1 MSLKKTMN
9 KSKLGNSI
17 RKKTKELDCLYA
29 FSSLVVKNNIT
40 VDEILQGTIDL
51 ISPASQNP
59 ETTSARIILEDQIY
73 KTKNFKK
80 SIWKQTSDIV
90 VHGKPI
96 GTFEVCYLEKL
107 SEKNKKPFINE
118 KKELVNVIAERLGK
132 IIERKKTEE
141 ALRESEK
148 RFRDL
153 VENSLTG
160 IFILQDFEIVY
171 NNPEQK
177 RHFSS
182 LSRSFKLMDFEG
194 IHPDDVEMVKQNY
207 QKIVSGKVKTL
218 DMSFRFYPHGKSDN
232 KLVRQWIYCRISLI
246 EYSGKEAILFNMMDV
261 TQSKEMERLVKI
273 KDKMTSLGRVTAG
286 IAHEIRNPLSGINIY
301 LNTLEKIY
309 DKTDG
314 LEKVKTIIGQ
324 LKSASNKIESVIKR
338 VMDFSKP
345 SEPGLILSKIN
356 HPVEEAVNLSSV
368 TLQKSNIKIEKAL
381 SENLP
386 PCYIDQHFIEQVILN
401 LITNAAEAMKNM
413 DVEKKIV
420 INTYMENNRIFLS
433 VADSGTGVPS
443 RLKDRIFDPFFTTKS
458 DSSGIGLS
466 ICHRII
472 TDHSGSL
479 GVFDS
484 KLGGAE
490 FKIELPLERRKKQR

>member
-1 MSLKKTMN
+1 MSLNKTMN
-9 KSKLGNSI
+9 KRNSGNSI
-17 RKKTKELDCLYA
+17 RKRAKELDCLYA
-29 FSSLVVKNNIT
+29 FSNLVVKNNIT

-51 ISPASQNP
+51 IPPASQNP
-59 ETTSARIILEDQIY
+59 EITSARIILEDQIY
-73 KTKNFKK
+73 KTKNFEE
-80 SIWKQTSDIV
+80 SVWKQTSDIV
-90 VHGKPI
+90 VHGKPK
-96 GTFEVCYLEKL
+96 GTLEVCYLEQL
-107 SEKNKKPFINE
+107 SEKE
-118 KKELVNVIAERLGK
+118 KKSFLKEEKELINVIAERLGR

-160 IFILQDFEIVY
+160 IFILQGSEIVY

-177 RHFSS
+177 RHFSR
-182 LSRSFKLMDFEG
+182 LSRSFKLMDFKA

-207 QKIVSGKVKTL
+207 QKIVSGEVRTL
-218 DMSFRFYPHGKSDN
+218 DINFRFYPLGKSDN
-232 KLVRQWIYCRISLI
+232 KLDRKWVYCRISLI
-246 EYSGKEAILFNMMDV
+246 EYSGKEAILFNMMDF
-261 TQSKEMERLVKI
+261 TRSKELERLLKI

-309 DKTDG
+309 DKTDSP
-314 LEKVKTIIGQ
+314 EKVNTIIGQ

-345 SEPGLILSKIN
+345 SEPRLVVSKIN
-356 HPVEEAVNLSSV
+356 HPVEEAINLSSV
-368 TLQKSNIKIEKAL
+368 TFQKSDIKIEKTL

-386 PCYIDQHFIEQVILN
+386 TCYIDQHFIEQVILN
-401 LITNAAEAMKNM
+401 LMTNAAEAMKNM
-413 DVEKKIV
+413 DGNKKIV
-420 INTYMENNRIFLS
+420 IKTYMEDNRIFIN
-433 VADSGTGVPS
+433 VADSGPGVPS
-443 RLKDRIFDPFFTTKS
+443 SLKDRIFDPFFTTKN

-472 TDHSGSL
+472 TDHGGSL

-484 KLGGAE
+484 KWGGAE

>member
-1 MSLKKTMN
+1 MSLKKTMH
-9 KSKLGNSI
+9 KSNSGNSI
-17 RKKTKELDCLYA
+17 RKRAKELDCLYA

-40 VDEILQGTIDL
+40 VNEILQGTIDL
-51 ISPASQNP
+51 IPPSSRYP
-59 ETTSARIILEDQIY
+59 EITSARIILEDQIY
-73 KTKNFKK
+73 KTKNFKE

-90 VHGKPI
+90 VYGKSR
-96 GTFEVCYLEKL
+96 GTFEVCYKESFL
-107 SEKNKKPFINE
+107 NE
-118 KKELVNVIAERLGK
+118 EKELINVIAERLGR

-160 IFILQDFEIVY
+160 IFILQDSEIVY

-177 RHFSS
+177 RHFSR
-182 LSRSFKLMDFEG
+182 LSRSFKLMDFKG

-207 QKIVSGKVKTL
+207 QKIVSGEVRTL
-218 DMSFRFYPHGKSDN
+218 DISFRFYPLGKSDN
-232 KLVRQWIYCRISLI
+232 KLDRKWVCCRISLI
-246 EYSGKEAILFNMMDV
+246 EYLGKEAILFNMMDV
-261 TQSKEMERLVKI
+261 TRSKEMERLLKI

-309 DKTDG
+309 DKTDSP
-314 LEKVKTIIGQ
+314 EKVKTIIEQ

-345 SEPGLILSKIN
+345 SEPRLLLSEIN
-356 HPVEEAVNLSSV
+356 HPVEEAINLSSA
-368 TLQKSNIKIEKAL
+368 TFQKSDIKIEKTL
-381 SENLP
+381 SKNLP
-386 PCYIDQHFIEQVILN
+386 QFYFDPHFIEQAILN
-401 LITNAAEAMKNM
+401 LMTNAAEAMKNM
-413 DVEKKIV
+413 DGNKEI
-420 INTYMENNRIFLS
+420 IIQTYIEDNRIFIS
-433 VADSGTGVPS
+433 VADSGPGVPS
-443 RLKDRIFDPFFTTKS
+443 SLKDRIFDPFFTTKN

-472 TDHSGSL
+472 TDHGGSL

-484 KLGGAE
+484 KWGGAE

>member
-9 KSKLGNSI
+9 KSNSGNSI
-17 RKKTKELDCLYA
+17 KKRAKELDCLYA
-29 FSSLVVKNNIT
+29 FSSLIVKNNIT

-51 ISPASQNP
+51 IPPSSQYPAI
-59 ETTSARIILEDQIY
+59 TSARIILEDQIY
-73 KTKNFKK
+73 KTKNFKE

-90 VHGKPI
+90 VHGKHK
-96 GTFEVCYLEKL
+96 GTLEICYLEQI
-107 SEKNKKPFINE
+107 SKPFPKE
-118 KKELVNVIAERLGK
+118 EKELINVIAERLGR

-141 ALRESEK
+141 ALRKSEK

-160 IFILQDFEIVY
+160 IFILQDSEIVY

-177 RHFSS
+177 RHFSR
-182 LSRSFKLMDFEG
+182 LSRSFKLMDFKG

-207 QKIVSGKVKTL
+207 QKIVSGEVSTL
-218 DMSFRFYPHGKSDN
+218 DISFRFYPLEKSDN
-232 KLVRQWIYCRISLI
+232 KLDRKWVCCRISLI

-261 TQSKEMERLVKI
+261 TRSKEMERLLKI

-309 DKTDG
+309 DKTDSP
-314 LEKVKTIIGQ
+314 EKVKTIIRQ

-345 SEPGLILSKIN
+345 GEPRLMLSKIN
-356 HPVEEAVNLSSV
+356 HPVEEAINLSSV
-368 TLQKSNIKIEKAL
+368 TFQKSGIKIEKFL
-381 SENLP
+381 SQNLP
-386 PCYIDQHFIEQVILN
+386 HCHIDQHFIEQAILN
-401 LITNAAEAMKNM
+401 LMTNAAEAMKNM
-413 DVEKKIV
+413 DGNKRIIIK
-420 INTYMENNRIFLS
+420 TYMEDNRIFIS

-443 RLKDRIFDPFFTTKS
+443 SLKDRIFDPFFTTKS

-472 TDHSGSL
+472 TDHGGSL
-479 GVFDS
+479 GVLDS
-484 KLGGAE
+484 KWGGAE
-490 FKIELPLERRKKQR
+490 FKIELPLERRTKQR

>member
-9 KSKLGNSI
+9 KNNSRNSI
-17 RKKTKELDCLYA
+17 RKRAKELVCLYA
-29 FSSLVVKNNIT
+29 FSNLVVKNDIT

-51 ISPASQNP
+51 IPPASQNP
-59 ETTSARIILEDQIY
+59 EITSARIILEDQIY

-90 VHGKPI
+90 VHGKPG
-96 GTFEVCYLEKL
+96 GTLEVCYLEQL
-107 SEKNKKPFINE
+107 SEKDKKSFLKE
-118 KKELVNVIAERLGK
+118 EKELINVIAERLGR

-160 IFILQDFEIVY
+160 IFILQGSEIVY

-177 RHFSS
+177 RHFSR
-182 LSRSFKLMDFEG
+182 LSRSFKLMDFKA

-207 QKIVSGKVKTL
+207 QKIVSGEVRTL
-218 DMSFRFYPHGKSDN
+218 DINFRFYPLGKSDN
-232 KLVRQWIYCRISLI
+232 KLDRKWVYCRISLI
-246 EYSGKEAILFNMMDV
+246 EYSGKEAILFNMMDF
-261 TQSKEMERLVKI
+261 TRSKELERLLKI

-309 DKTDG
+309 DKTESP
-314 LEKVKTIIGQ
+314 EKVNTIIGQ

-345 SEPGLILSKIN
+345 SEPRLVLSKIN
-356 HPVEEAVNLSSV
+356 HPVEEAINLSSV
-368 TLQKSNIKIEKAL
+368 TFQKSDIKIEKTL

-386 PCYIDQHFIEQVILN
+386 TCYIDQ
-401 LITNAAEAMKNM
+401 
-413 DVEKKIV
+413 
-420 INTYMENNRIFLS
+420 RLS
-433 VADSGTGVPS
+433 
-443 RLKDRIFDPFFTTKS
+443 
-458 DSSGIGLS
+458 
-466 ICHRII
+466 
-472 TDHSGSL
+472 
-479 GVFDS
+479 
-484 KLGGAE
+484 
-490 FKIELPLERRKKQR
+490 

>member
-1 MSLKKTMN
+1 MN
-9 KSKLGNSI
+9 KINSGNSNEK
-17 RKKTKELDCLYA
+17 RAKKLACLYA

-40 VDEILQGTIDL
+40 IDEILQGTIDL
-51 ISPASQNP
+51 LPPASQYP
-59 ETTSARIILEDQIY
+59 ETTSARIIFKNQIY
-73 KTKNFKK
+73 KTKNFKD
-80 SIWKQTSDIV
+80 SGRKQTSDIV

-96 GTFEVCYLEKL
+96 GTFEVCYIEQL
-107 SEKNKKPFINE
+107 SEKNKDFSLNE
-118 KKELVNVIAERLGK
+118 EKELVNVITERLGK
-132 IIERKKTEE
+132 IIERKKAEQ

-148 RFRDL
+148 RFREL

-160 IFILQDFEIVY
+160 IFILQDSEIVY

-177 RHFSS
+177 KHFSC
-182 LSRSFKLMDFEG
+182 LSRSFKLMDFKN
-194 IHPDDVEMVKQNY
+194 IHPDDVEAVKANY
-207 QKIVSGKVKTL
+207 QKIVSEETQTL
-218 DMSFRFYPHGKSDN
+218 NISFRFYPSGNIDN
-232 KLVRQWIYCRISLI
+232 KLDRKWVYCRISRI
-246 EYSGKEAILFNMMDV
+246 KYSGEKAILFNMMDV
-261 TQSKEMERLVKI
+261 TRSRELERLLKI

-309 DKTDG
+309 AKTDSPK
-314 LEKVKTIIGQ
+314 KVKTIIGQ
-324 LKSASNKIESVIKR
+324 LKSASNKIESVIKK

-345 SEPGLILSKIN
+345 SEPILILSKIN
-356 HPVEEAVNLSSV
+356 KPVEEAVNLSSV
-368 TLQKSNIKIEKAL
+368 TLHKSNIKIENTL

-386 PCYIDQHFIEQVILN
+386 HCYIDQHFIEQVILN
-401 LITNAAEAMKNM
+401 LITNAAEAMKNIHGN
-413 DVEKKIV
+413 KQIV
-420 INTYMENNRIFLS
+420 IKTYMENNRIFIS

-443 RLKDRIFDPFFTTKS
+443 GIKDKIFDPFFTTKS

-472 TDHSGSL
+472 TDHGGSL

-490 FKIELPLERRKKQR
+490 LRIELPLKPGTCTKKEQR